1 MNCAVSGG
9 YMAAAMT
16 RAENIAIQMETKGIY
31 EEGDYSIFPA
41 RIGEY
46 RLFTVKYKASSIGR
60 NYDDM
65 KKAIEEFLKMTEK

>member
-9 YMAAAMT
+9 YMVAAVT

-41 RIGEY
+41 SIGEY

>member
-65 KKAIEEFLKMTEK
+65 KKAIEEFLKMTE